1 MAVLAKYTNGNYR
14 VLILDDGTKIRVNN
28 GEPFAP
34 TRFESVDIKITN
46 QCLHNCPYC
55 HEASS
60 PTGDHADFDKY
71 RSFLDSI
78 HPYTELAIGGGNPL
92 LHPDLDSFLE
102 YCKERQFI
110 PSMTVNW
117 RDLIQQNDRI
127 QKLTREKLI
136 YGVGVSMPTP
146 NDRISSDEEE
156 ILKNALAEL
165 PTAVCH
171 LILGIHTLDYIKALA
186 RRLYSPQFL
195 ILGYKPIRRGLE
207 FKQRRDRVIQK
218 NIEDVKFFFQDE
230 FDFISEELNFES
242 VVFDNLALEQL
253 ELLEW
258 FRSKSP
264 ENYMGD
270 EGQFTMFVDLVQG
283 EYAISSTSMERFPIG
298 SLTADEIFENVRGG
312 NR

>member
-34 TRFESVDIKITN
+34 TRFESADIKITN

-60 PTGDHADFDKY
+60 PTGAHADFARFKP
-71 RSFLDSI
+71 FLDSI

-92 LHPDLDSFLE
+92 LHPEFDYFLE

-117 RDLIQQNDRI
+117 RDMIQQWERI
-127 QKLTREKLI
+127 QKLTQEKWI
-136 YGVGVSMPTP
+136 YGVGVSMPAP
-146 NDRISSDEEE
+146 NERISPVDEEV
-156 ILKNALAEL
+156 LKNALAEL
-165 PTAVCH
+165 PTAICH
-171 LILGIHTLDYIKALA
+171 LILGIHTFDYIERLA
-186 RRLYSPQFL
+186 KRLYSPQFL

-207 FKQRRDRVIQK
+207 YKKLRDKTIQK
-218 NIEDVKFFFQDE
+218 NIDDVKFFFQDE
-230 FDFISEELNFES
+230 FDYISEELNFES
-242 VVFDNLALEQL
+242 VSFDNLALEQL
-253 ELLEW
+253 DLLEL
-258 FRSKSP
+258 FRSESP

-270 EGQFTMFVDLVQG
+270 EGQFTMFVDLVKG
-283 EYAISSTSMERFPIG
+283 EYAVSSTSMERFPIG
-298 SLTADEIFENVRGG
+298 GLTADEIFERVRQGK
-312 NR
+312 R